1 MKTSRSILICS
12 MLLFFYGIGLST
24 KAGAWKRYKYCEKH
38 SCKDGCYRDHR
49 IWQLRNNSH
58 KTYDAAD
65 AGSNKEMTG
74 KYYHTYKNYDRHDDK
89 GYVKYYDDHN
99 KIYYNKG
106 YDDNYRPQVDANK
119 H

>member
-1 MKTSRSILICS
+1 
-12 MLLFFYGIGLST
+12 
-24 KAGAWKRYKYCEKH
+24 
-38 SCKDGCYRDHR
+38 
-49 IWQLRNNSH
+49 
-58 KTYDAAD
+58 
-65 AGSNKEMTG
+65 MTG
-74 KYYHTYKNYDRHDDK
+74 KYYHTYKNYDRQDDK